1 MKGGVPCNSKNKKVL
16 FLKICKLPNRL
27 LFLKAIKMSASACI
41 IKEFEKVNFD
51 KKIHAYCED
60 HLSNLQAQPLS
71 DAEFEKIVG
80 ISWTEFREN
89 PESQLVRNLST
100 KYLYLPKDA
109 QRMEISRK
117 QSVISGDYQNW
128 IHFNVVVAVKFA
140 DGIRFALS
148 DGKNRTLSGLE
159 NGFEEFQ
166 CNILEY
172 RADQNLQQ
180 IFSTLNTNGTNC
192 SKQKNKEILCKVP
205 NTVNAK
211 IESILED
218 TDYLKENMTSART
231 ACVEMYEKLAECLF
245 YRITK
250 VQNKELAC
258 SDFQRYISDINSAYF
273 EYLVGELSSAIEIVE
288 YVLSQVDDLER
299 YIIIQK
305 KLASTIT
312 GIMSAYLYSNLSVEV
327 AKKNIDQIFKNNRV
341 LKFANKKTEI
351 PISRINTVL
360 DAVKDG
366 AFYTNGTGL
375 VKALYSVFMK
385 TLFTPSNYHDNK
397 IGVYKSDVI
406 SGNKKLPEETEL
418 AKKKRTTLPKSTVN
432 SNYKI
437 IFTTK

>member
-1 MKGGVPCNSKNKKVL
+1 
-16 FLKICKLPNRL
+16 
-27 LFLKAIKMSASACI
+27 MSTSACT

-80 ISWTEFREN
+80 VSWTEFTEN

-159 NGFEEFQ
+159 NGCEEFQ

-172 RADQNLQQ
+172 RTDQNLQQ

-192 SKQKNKEILCKVP
+192 SKQKNKEILSKVP
-205 NTVNAK
+205 NTVNKK

-218 TDYLKENMTSART
+218 TNYLKENMTSART

-245 YRITK
+245 YDITK
-250 VQNKELAC
+250 VQNKQLTC
-258 SDFQRYISDINSAYF
+258 SDFQRYISDVDSPYF
-273 EYLVGELSSAIEIVE
+273 ESLADQLSSAIEIAE
-288 YVLSQVDDLER
+288 HVLSLTDSLER
-299 YIIIQK
+299 SIIIQK
-305 KLASTIT
+305 KLASTVT
-312 GIMSAYLYSNLSVEV
+312 GIMSSYLYYNNT
-327 AKKNIDQIFKNNRV
+327 NIDKIKSDINQIFKNNRA
-341 LKFANKKTEI
+341 LKFKDKKIEI
-351 PISRINTVL
+351 PINRINTII
-360 DAVKDG
+360 DEVKNQG
-366 AFYTNGTGL
+366 FYTNGSGL
-375 VKALYSVFMK
+375 TKALYSVFMK
-385 TLFTPSNYHDNK
+385 ALFTPLNYHDNK

-406 SGNKKLPEETEL
+406 SGNKKIPGETAL
-418 AKKKRTTLPKSTVN
+418 AKKKRTTLPKNTVN
-432 SNYKI
+432 SKYKI